1 VQRRVAG
8 GGQSVNVGL
17 SQLID
22 MVWDSMRMLPWH
34 WVALAA
40 HVLLAALAVVHAML
54 YKRDPR
60 AALGWVAVCLFFPLL
75 GPLLYYLFGINRI
88 QTQARRLARLP
99 LFRLQ
104 FGYERGTHDAAPMLA
119 SPLAGERFSRFV
131 QISDRVTS
139 RPLSVGNT
147 VEMLQNGEQAYP
159 AMLAAINGAA
169 HRVLLVTY
177 LFEADAVGKAFVT
190 ALVGAQR
197 RGVDVRVI
205 VDGVG
210 ELYSWPRMSRA
221 LRRAGVQVV
230 RFLQPRLLPPS
241 FSVNLRNHRKILVVD
256 GEYGFTGGMNIGARH
271 LLESGSSRATT
282 DLHFRLQGPV
292 VAQLAA
298 IFVEDW
304 RFATGERLQT
314 PPAATAATAATAPAG
329 SGYCRCI
336 SDGPNEDLDKISL
349 VLMGAISAAQQEI
362 LIMTPYFLPSREM
375 IASLQAAALRGVAV
389 TVILPRRSNLPFV
402 DWATRNLLWELL
414 LHGVT
419 IRYQPPPFAH
429 TKLFIVDGVYAQI
442 GSANMDPRSLRLN
455 FELNLEVIGTESVA
469 VLLDHARQRRRE
481 SKQLTLQE
489 IDGRGLLTRL
499 RDAFCWL
506 FMPYL

>member
-1 VQRRVAG
+1 MDVDP
-8 GGQSVNVGL
+8 N
-17 SQLID
+17 QLI
-22 MVWDSMRMLPWH
+22 SAALSGMRMLPWH
-34 WVALAA
+34 WMALAA
-40 HVLLAALAVVHAML
+40 HVVLASLAAVHAML

-60 AALGWVAVCLFFPLL
+60 SALGWVAMCLFFPLL
-75 GPLLYYLFGINRI
+75 GPLIYYLFGINRI
-88 QTQARRLARLP
+88 QTQARKLARLP
-99 LFRLQ
+99 MFRLHV
-104 FGYERGTHDAAPMLA
+104 GYERGTRDAAPMLA
-119 SPLAGERFSRFV
+119 LPVVGSLLSRFV
-131 QISDRVTS
+131 QISNRVTAQ
-139 RPLSVGNT
+139 PLTAGNM

-159 AMLAAINGAA
+159 VMLAAINGAVD
-169 HRVLLVTY
+169 RVLLVTY
-177 LFEADAVGKAFVT
+177 LFQADAVGDAFVT
-190 ALVGAQR
+190 ALVDAQR

-210 ELYSWPRMSRA
+210 ELYSRPRMGRM
-221 LRRAGVQVV
+221 LHCAGVRVV
-230 RFLQPRLLPPS
+230 RFLPPRLLPPS
-241 FSVNLRNHRKILVVD
+241 FSMNLRNHRKILVVD
-256 GEYGFTGGMNIGARH
+256 GEYSFTGGMNIGVRH
-271 LLESGSSRATT
+271 LLESGSSRATA

-292 VAQLAA
+292 VAQLEA

-314 PPAATAATAATAPAG
+314 TPAATVPAG
-329 SGYCRCI
+329 SSYCRCI

-349 VLMGAISAAQQEI
+349 VLMGAISAAQREI

-375 IASLQAAALRGVAV
+375 IASLQSAALRGVAV
-389 TVILPRRSNLPFV
+389 TVILPGRSNLPFV

-419 IRYQPPPFAH
+419 ICYQPPPFAH
-429 TKLFIVDGVYAQI
+429 TKLFIVDGAYAQI

-455 FELNLEVIGTESVA
+455 FELNLEIIGVASVA
-469 VLLDHARQRRRE
+469 PLLDHARQRRRE
-481 SKQLTLQE
+481 STQLTLRQ

>member
-1 VQRRVAG
+1 MDVDLG
-8 GGQSVNVGL
+8 
-17 SQLID
+17 QLID
-22 MVWDSMRMLPWH
+22 MLWHSVRVLPWH

-40 HVLLAALAVVHAML
+40 HVVLAALAVVHAML

-60 AALGWVAVCLFFPLL
+60 AALGWVAVCLLFPLF
-75 GPLLYYLFGINRI
+75 GPVLYYAFGINRI
-88 QTQARRLARLP
+88 QTRARRLARLP

-104 FGYERGTHDAAPMLA
+104 VGYERGSHDAAPVLV
-119 SPLAGERFSRFV
+119 SPLAGEPVSRFV
-131 QISDRVTS
+131 RVSDRVAS
-139 RPLSVGNT
+139 RPLSAGNT

-159 AMLAAINGAA
+159 AMLAAINGATD
-169 HRVLLVTY
+169 RVLLVSY
-177 LFEADAVGKAFVT
+177 LFEADAVGQAFVT
-190 ALVGAQR
+190 ALVDAQR

-210 ELYSWPRMSRA
+210 ELYSWPRVSRV
-221 LRRAGVQVV
+221 LRRAGVRVA
-230 RFLQPRLLPPS
+230 RFLPPRPLPPN

-256 GEYGFTGGMNIGARH
+256 GEYGFTGGMNIGARN
-271 LLESGSSRATT
+271 LLESGSRRATT

-292 VAQLAA
+292 VAQLEA

-304 RFATGERLQT
+304 HFATGERLRNRLS
-314 PPAATAATAATAPAG
+314 ATVPMG

-349 VLMGAISAAQQEI
+349 VLMGAISAAQHGI
-362 LIMTPYFLPSREM
+362 LIMTPYFLPSREL
-375 IASLQAAALRGVAV
+375 IASLQSAALRGVAV
-389 TVILPRRSNLPFV
+389 TVILPKRSNLPFV

-419 IRYQPPPFAH
+419 IWYQPAPFAH
-429 TKLFIVDGVYAQI
+429 TKLFVVDGVYAHI

-455 FELNLEVIGTESVA
+455 FELNLEVIGVASVSA
-469 VLLDHARQRRRE
+469 LLDHARQRRRE
-481 SKQLTLQE
+481 STQLTLQE

>member
-1 VQRRVAG
+1 M
-8 GGQSVNVGL
+8 GL
-17 SQLID
+17 
-22 MVWDSMRMLPWH
+22 LPWH
-34 WVALAA
+34 WFALAA
-40 HVLLAALAVVHAML
+40 HVLLASLAVVHAML
-54 YKRDPR
+54 FKRDPR
-60 AALGWVAVCLFFPLL
+60 AALGWVAMCLFFPLL

-88 QTQARRLARLP
+88 QTHARKLARLP
-99 LFRLQ
+99 MFRLHV
-104 FGYERGTHDAAPMLA
+104 GYERGTHDAARMST
-119 SPLAGERFSRFV
+119 SPVAGQVFSRFV
-131 QISDRVTS
+131 QISDRVTT
-139 RPLSVGNT
+139 RPLTAGNM

-159 AMLAAINGAA
+159 SMLAAINGAV

-177 LFEADAVGKAFVT
+177 LFEADAVGKAFAA
-190 ALVGAQR
+190 ALADARR

-210 ELYSWPRMSRA
+210 ELYSWPRMRRI
-221 LRRAGVQVV
+221 LRRAGVRVT
-230 RFLQPRLLPPS
+230 RFLPPRLLPPS

-271 LLESGSSRATT
+271 LLETRSRRATA
-282 DLHFRLQGPV
+282 DLHFRLRGAV
-292 VAQLAA
+292 VAQLEA

-304 RFATGERLQT
+304 RFATGEHLQIT
-314 PPAATAATAATAPAG
+314 PAAAVPAG
-329 SGYCRCI
+329 PGFCRCI

-349 VLMGAISAAQQEI
+349 VMMGAISAAQHEI

-375 IASLQAAALRGVAV
+375 IASLQSAALRGVAV
-389 TVILPRRSNLPFV
+389 TVILPERSNLPFV

-419 IRYQPPPFAH
+419 ICYQPSPFVHA
-429 TKLFIVDGVYAQI
+429 KLFVVDGVYAQI

-455 FELNLEVIGTESVA
+455 FELNLEVVGAESVA
-469 VLLDHARQRRRE
+469 VLLDQARQRRRE

-499 RDAFCWL
+499 RDAVCWL

>member
-1 VQRRVAG
+1 
-8 GGQSVNVGL
+8 
-17 SQLID
+17 
-22 MVWDSMRMLPWH
+22 MVWDGMQMLPWH
-34 WVALAA
+34 WFALAA
-40 HVLLAALAVVHAML
+40 HVTLAALAVVHAML

-75 GPLLYYLFGINRI
+75 GPLLYYVFGINRI
-88 QTQARRLARLP
+88 QTQARKLARLP
-99 LFRLQ
+99 RFRLQ
-104 FGYERGTHDAAPMLA
+104 IGYERGAQDTVPPFPSPPADEPLSRFAQVSGRVTAR
-119 SPLAGERFSRFV
+119 PLAA
-131 QISDRVTS
+131 
-139 RPLSVGNT
+139 GNT
-147 VEMLQNGEQAYP
+147 VEMLQNGEEAYP
-159 AMLAAINGAA
+159 AMLAAIHGAVQ
-169 HRVLLVTY
+169 RVLLVSY
-177 LFEADAVGKAFVT
+177 LFEGDAVGKAFVA
-190 ALVGAQR
+190 ALVDAQR

-210 ELYSWPRMSRA
+210 ELYSWPRISRM
-221 LRRAGVQVV
+221 LRRAGVRVA
-230 RFLQPRLLPPS
+230 RFLPPRLLPPS

-271 LLESGSSRATT
+271 LLKSSSRRATA

-292 VAQLAA
+292 VAQLEV

-304 RFATGERLQT
+304 HFATGERLQT
-314 PPAATAATAATAPAG
+314 TPVAMLPAG

-362 LIMTPYFLPSREM
+362 LIMTPYFLPSREL
-375 IASLQAAALRGVAV
+375 IASLQSAALRGVVV

-419 IRYQPPPFAH
+419 ICYQPPPFAH

-455 FELNLEVIGTESVA
+455 FELNLEVIGMESVA
-469 VLLDHARQRRRE
+469 ALRDHALQRRRE
-481 SKQLTLQE
+481 SRQLTLQE